1 MRECLALPA
10 EKSLPRCLVI
20 DPDHNFAKVLAGIV
34 AQHGFDTKIIAEPFE
49 ALRELRAAAY
59 DLVLLDFAAP
69 DAAFMLDV
77 VRRDI
82 PTVLDKTVI
91 VTTNP
96 LLSSNV
102 TAGVPIIGK
111 NDLQPLMRYLTL

>member
-1 MRECLALPA
+1 MPRLPA

-20 DPDHNFAKVLAGIV
+20 DPDLNFAKVLARIV
-34 AQHGFDTKIIAEPFE
+34 AQHGFETNIMAEPFE
-49 ALRELRAAAY
+49 ALRELRASAY

-77 VRRDI
+77 VRRDL
-82 PTVLDKTVI
+82 PGMLDKTVI

-96 LLSSNV
+96 LLSSDV
-102 TAGVPIIGK
+102 TSGVPIIGK